1 MTSGIR
7 KFGQREEVP
16 DDWFG
21 GGDDKDQQPRLPPSA
36 ELPRRGQEPKE
47 TQGKIRRFFGWIV
60 RPFWPSSRTRLV
72 FLLTI
77 MLALPIAFDIGNQF
91 VVQNGDRYTVYL
103 VAGAWAFL
111 IGLMAFT
118 LGAVAMGSLSKW
130 ERIVVLA
137 TAAVATSL
145 HWLYVTTGVKI
156 FDIGYGIEQ
165 FQTQKAMGAI
175 LLCGTTLIASAGLQR
190 LLKNRETQLLRWGG
204 DVRMN
209 LIAVAIALASIFGIV
224 SLTSGQDFALIDVFR
239 QLNWLGL
246 GVLFALLGVVVPV
259 LVLNYSANLFWMSV
273 WMPVCAGWGLAVL
286 SLLFDYFSVDGGM
299 MMGMAFTYGC
309 GILVASFGTYRNR
322 HQAVRRKAWSWPWAV
337 VWNTPVIA
345 VIVVL
350 LYINNQFYVPAIY
363 QKNGFQWDMARELG
377 RLNQFATV
385 NYRWGH
391 LDLDFTKNEN
401 QELVS
406 GNADTSL
413 GYPMVS
419 FSGINEKLNLNA
431 LPNTAAQVA
440 FRRSQVSVEQLASLT
455 AASLL
460 LENATVVHSP
470 FIGSLIGIKRFYL
483 QGVTPGTLSRII
495 ENHADPKGILLI
507 NVMGQNLSRGDWES
521 LAKLD
526 PKAQIYLS
534 LRSNQKVADASD
546 DFTQILQR
554 LPKENPV
561 WLDLHRSS
569 SNANDVQFLELI
581 LDLVGTHLNLRW
593 STDEEPDSIDKSE
606 IAMMFDALFLTN
618 RSTALELDKLYDA
631 IHDLN
636 PEVLSEYHL
645 LYSKSDSVQPNALYL
660 PAAGKFVFDQ
670 VLASTLESISF
681 EKSWRLGYFTGVI
694 DVDLDE
700 QLKGLVFAAKELY
713 LDGSQKINVLE
724 MFPNL
729 EILQI
734 AESPMAPW
742 RMKSLVELQLQ
753 FKNQTKLK
761 KIIVKS
767 SLNATLLE
775 ALGQITTLEELVV
788 SKEAVDSY
796 GLDKI
801 QELVPKVKITVLK
814 ANDDAWIPQHFRDH
828 QQRVFANLR
837 EKYRKKIEMLQENA
851 RNAENSGTESP
862 K

>member
-21 GGDDKDQQPRLPPSA
+21 GGDDKDQQPRLPPRA
-36 ELPRRGQEPKE
+36 ELPKQGQEPPKG
-47 TQGKIRRFFGWIV
+47 QGKIRRFFGWII
-60 RPFWPSSRTRLV
+60 RPFWPSYRTRLV
-72 FLLTI
+72 FLLAM
-77 MLALPIAFDIGNQF
+77 MLAMPIAFDIGNQF
-91 VVQNGDRYTVYL
+91 VAQNGDRYTVYL

-118 LGAVAMGSLSKW
+118 LGAVAVGSLSKW

-137 TAAVATSL
+137 TAVVAASL

-204 DVRMN
+204 DVRIN

-224 SLTSGQDFALIDVFR
+224 SLTSGQDFALFNVFR

-259 LVLNYSANLFWMSV
+259 LVLNYSANLSWLLV
-273 WMPVCAGWGLAVL
+273 WMPVCAGWGLAIV

-322 HQAVRRKAWSWPWAV
+322 HGTVKRKAWSWPWAV

-345 VIVVL
+345 VIVAL

-363 QKNGFQWDMARELG
+363 QKNGFQWNMARELG
-377 RLNQFATV
+377 RLNRFATV

-401 QELVS
+401 QDLVS
-406 GNADTSL
+406 GTADKNL
-413 GYPMVS
+413 RYRMIS
-419 FSGINEKLNLNA
+419 FTGINEKLNLNA
-431 LPNTAAQVA
+431 LPNTALQVS
-440 FRRSQVSVEQLASLT
+440 FQRSQVSVEQLANL
-455 AASLL
+455 AGVPLF
-460 LENATVVHSP
+460 LENTTISESEVKAP
-470 FIGSLIGIKRFYL
+470 LIGITSFYL
-483 QGVTPGTLSRII
+483 REVTPGTLTQII
-495 ENHADPKGILLI
+495 ENHTDPKSILQLS
-507 NVMGQNLSRGDWES
+507 VEAPNLSRSDWES
-521 LAKLD
+521 LGKLD
-526 PKAQIYLS
+526 PKTPIS
-534 LRSNQKVADASD
+534 LNLRNDRKVADASD
-546 DFTQILQR
+546 DFGQILQR
-554 LPKENPV
+554 LPKEIPV
-561 WLDLHRSS
+561 WLNLYRNS
-569 SNANDVQFLELI
+569 SNPDDVQFFELI
-581 LDLVGTHLNLRW
+581 HDLVGTHLNLRW
-593 STDEEPDSIDKSE
+593 STDVDPDSVNKSE
-606 IAMMFDALFLTN
+606 IETHFDVLFLTN
-618 RSTALELDKLYDA
+618 GFCFVELDKLYDA

-636 PEVLSEYHL
+636 SESLAEYHL
-645 LYSKSDSVQPNALYL
+645 LYFTSENVQPNALYL

-670 VLASTLESISF
+670 ELASTLESISF
-681 EKSWRLGYFTGVI
+681 DQSWRLGYSPGVI
-694 DVDLDE
+694 DVELLDE
-700 QLKGLVFAAKELY
+700 QHKGLVFAAKELY
-713 LDGSQKINVLE
+713 LDDFQEIKVLE

-734 AESPMAPW
+734 AEGPMAPW
-742 RMKSLVELQLQ
+742 NTKSLVELQQL
-753 FKNQTKLK
+753 FKNQSTLK
-761 KIIVKS
+761 KIIVKGNLS
-767 SLNATLLE
+767 STLLE
-775 ALGQITTLEELVV
+775 ALGQNKKLEELVV
-788 SKEAVDSY
+788 AQEAADSF

-801 QELVPKVKITVLK
+801 QKIVPRVKITVLK
-814 ANDDAWIPQHFRDH
+814 ADDEAWIPQHFRDH
-828 QQRVFANLR
+828 QQRVFAELR
-837 EKYRKKIEMLQENA
+837 EKYQAKIKAIEVKEEKDKA
-851 RNAENSGTESP
+851 TT